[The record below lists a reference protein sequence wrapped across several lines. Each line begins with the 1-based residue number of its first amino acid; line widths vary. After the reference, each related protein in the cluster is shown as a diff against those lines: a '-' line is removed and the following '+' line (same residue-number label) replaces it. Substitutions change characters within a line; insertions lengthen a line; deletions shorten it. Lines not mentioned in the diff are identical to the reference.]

1 MKMKELHAF
10 THGDLNLRLRM
21 QLSIGSGWT
30 SRPPLE
36 EIRED

>member
-1 MKMKELHAF
+1 MMELHAF
-10 THGDLNLRLRM
+10 THGDLNLRLR
-21 QLSIGSGWT
+21 LRLPIGIGWT